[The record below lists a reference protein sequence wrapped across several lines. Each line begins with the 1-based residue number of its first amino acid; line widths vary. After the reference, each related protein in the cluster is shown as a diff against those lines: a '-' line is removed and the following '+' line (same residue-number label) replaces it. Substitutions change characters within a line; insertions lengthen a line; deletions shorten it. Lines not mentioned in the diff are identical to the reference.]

1 MRCLSDRSLSAAVTA
16 VGLKSLL
23 RVHRHDHHQQN
34 TGEGEGGLDV
44 VLSTVAKWVRALSN
58 VQGQGQG
65 QGRGLGDGLHSSI
78 DADLLSSLH
87 AVGSRALDSSSH
99 AMDSVDDSVL
109 PSHGQDSDGQ
119 RVPGQDG
126 QGEVGQGQGEQ
137 GQRQG
142 GQGGHSGQGESS
154 PFRGYLPQ
162 LEAALRKNYPFPLR
176 PALFPLPPSY
186 TQLHSQLTAVGGYSF
201 PALCLLCG
209 SVMDANGRGKCAAHS
224 INCNKDASILFLL
237 QVRYSTVHCI
247 HYIEV
252 YHITLSTMTYI
263 LMMKYSFILRS
274 QFCVRTALCFSLL
287 ALAVPISPHHM
298 WMITVRSISTAVAS
312 RYTLMTGV

>member
-1 MRCLSDRSLSAAVTA
+1 MRCLSDRSLSAAMAA

-23 RVHRHDHHQQN
+23 RVQHRDHHQQK
-34 TGEGEGGLDV
+34 TGQGEGGLDV
-44 VLSTVAKWVRALSN
+44 VVSTVAKWVRALSN

-65 QGRGLGDGLHSSI
+65 LGLGLGEGLQSRV

-87 AVGSRALDSSSH
+87 AVGSRTFDSSSH
-99 AMDSVDDSVL
+99 PMDSVDDSVL
-109 PSHGQDSDGQ
+109 PSNGQDSDGQ
-119 RVPGQDG
+119 RV
-126 QGEVGQGQGEQ
+126 QGGLGGHGQGQGLQ
-137 GQRQG
+137 GQG
-142 GQGGHSGQGESS
+142 GQGESG
-154 PFRGYLPQ
+154 PFRGYLHQ

-237 QVRYSTVHCI
+237 QVRYSSVHCK
-247 HYIEV
+247 HYFII
-252 YHITLSTMTYI
+252 YCFALSTMT
-263 LMMKYSFILRS
+263 
-274 QFCVRTALCFSLL
+274 
-287 ALAVPISPHHM
+287 
-298 WMITVRSISTAVAS
+298 
-312 RYTLMTGV
+312 

>member
-1 MRCLSDRSLSAAVTA
+1 MTA

-23 RVHRHDHHQQN
+23 RVHRHDQHQQN

-44 VLSTVAKWVRALSN
+44 VLSTVAKWVRALCN
-58 VQGQGQG
+58 VQGKGNGQGQGQG
-65 QGRGLGDGLHSSI
+65 QGLGESLHTSI

-87 AVGSRALDSSSH
+87 AVGSRTLDSSSH
-99 AMDSVDDSVL
+99 PMDSVDDSVL
-109 PSHGQDSDGQ
+109 PSQGQDSDAQGGQ
-119 RVPGQDG
+119 RAPGQEG

-142 GQGGHSGQGESS
+142 GQGESS

-237 QVRYSTVHCI
+237 QVRYSTVHRKHI
-247 HYIEV
+247 III
-252 YHITLSTMTYI
+252 YHFALSAMTYV
-263 LMMKYSFILRS
+263 LMIKYSFIL
-274 QFCVRTALCFSLL
+274 VITILC
-287 ALAVPISPHHM
+287 
-298 WMITVRSISTAVAS
+298 
-312 RYTLMTGV
+312 